1 MAKLVVRILAAA
13 AEIERELILE
23 RTEEGR
29 LRALAAGVKFGR
41 KRSYRAE
48 QAIHARE
55 LADAG
60 DSHRVIAK
68 KTGLSPTTIRR
79 ILSDGIV
86 A

>member
-1 MAKLVVRILAAA
+1 MAKLVVGILAAA
-13 AEIERELILE
+13 AEIERDLLLE
-23 RTEEGR
+23 RTAEGR
-29 LRALAAGVKFGR
+29 QRAQAGGVKFGR